1 MKQGIVLKILITL
14 CFWGL
19 LFAIGFWIGYR
30 TGEKEIDWAINQDK
44 KLVVRDT
51 VFLTRRDTIKIKLP
65 GQIVRDTIKSKD
77 TVYITITVPTGG
89 SLLALDTLFTT
100 KWQELLEV
108 TEKIMI
114 KINAKGTLDFNRD
127 IGFKWYGSKTRI
139 EIKYNEKNRSLSI
152 TYTPAVLQDLVPVY
166 FKVTPR
172 KFAVG
177 GGILFTNQSI
187 YPFGKLGYYYRN
199 DLLFYIG
206 IFKGGGF
213 VGFNLDF

>member
-30 TGEKEIDWAINQDK
+30 TRGKEINGVTNQDK
-44 KLVVRDT
+44 KQVVRDT

-65 GQIVRDTIKSKD
+65 GQIVCDTIKSKD
-77 TVYITITVPTGG
+77 TTYITITVPTGG
-89 SLLALDTLFTT
+89 GLLALDTMFAT

-114 KINAKGTLDFNRD
+114 KLDARGTLDFNRD
-127 IGFKWYGSKTRI
+127 IEFKWYGSKTQI
-139 EIKYNEKNRSLSI
+139 EIKYNEKNRSLSV
-152 TYTPAVLQDLVPVY
+152 TYTPTVLRDLVPVS
-166 FKVTPR
+166 FKVTSR
-172 KFAVG
+172 KFAIG
-177 GGILFTNQSI
+177 GGMILTNQGI

-206 IFKGGGF
+206 IFKSGGF

>member
-1 MKQGIVLKILITL
+1 MKQGVVLKILITL

-30 TGEKEIDWAINQDK
+30 TGEKEIDVTTNQDK

-77 TVYITITVPTGG
+77 TVYITITVPAGG
-89 SLLALDTLFTT
+89 SLLALDTMFTT

-114 KINAKGTLDFNRD
+114 KLDTKGTLDFSRD
-127 IGFKWYGSKTRI
+127 IGFKWHGSKTRI
-139 EIKYNEKNRSLSI
+139 EIKYNEKSRDLSI

-177 GGILFTNQSI
+177 GGILFANQSI

-199 DLLFYIG
+199 NLLFYIG

-213 VGFNLDF
+213 VGFNSDF